1 MDPHPAIPFLRLF
14 LAIEIPGDIR
24 AEFLRLQQKLQPLLP
39 SRGARWTKP
48 EQFHLTLKFLGNVP
62 FADTAALS
70 RAVRSV
76 CDAAAPMRL
85 RAEGAGFFPDGRS
98 PRVFWA
104 DIKSVDGRLSDLQ
117 RRLELSV
124 QPFAE
129 KEEAKKFTAHVTLAR
144 FEKLRPRETEKLKAA
159 IAIGET
165 FGEWTAEEVQLIKS
179 SLQPSGAVHVILER
193 FTTKM
198 TGS

>member
-1 MDPHPAIPFLRLF
+1 MNSSETLRLF
-14 LAIEIPGDIR
+14 LAIEIPDDVR
-24 AEFLRLQQKLQPLLP
+24 AELLRLQHKLQPLLP
-39 SRGARWTKP
+39 PRAVRWTKP

-62 FADTAALS
+62 AADTAALS

-76 CDAAAPMRL
+76 CDVAAPMRL
-85 RAEGAGFFPDGRS
+85 RAEGVGFFPDVRS
-98 PRVFWA
+98 PRVFWV
-104 DIKSVDGRLSDLQ
+104 DIKSVDGLLTDFQ

-144 FEKLRPRETEKLKAA
+144 FEKLRHRDTDKLAA
-159 IAIGET
+159 ATAIGKT

-179 SLQPSGAVHVILER
+179 SLQQSGALHVILER
-193 FTTKM
+193 FTTKVA
-198 TGS
+198 GR